1 LLTGAASTQ
10 AAVIVIDDPVF
21 GTGTVLQDTGT
32 SLDYLRLDLTMGYG
46 YAGIEAE
53 LGPGGD
59 FDGWMIASTNQ
70 MMSLGTSLG
79 ITNGDTS
86 IQQLSTAA
94 QLRDW
99 FCPLFTCV
107 NTSTT
112 HVYARGLVSDLYT
125 DGVSQEAFS
134 IGERFN
140 VSPPEVDFRI
150 SGFGDVNDT
159 SEEVFL
165 IRSTAVPLPAA
176 FWLFGSGILGLVIMT
191 RRETGRQA
199 LS

>member
-1 LLTGAASTQ
+1 
-10 AAVIVIDDPVF
+10 V
-21 GTGTVLQDTGT
+21 
-32 SLDYLRLDLTMGYG
+32 
-46 YAGIEAE
+46 
-53 LGPGGD
+53 
-59 FDGWMIASTNQ
+59 
-70 MMSLGTSLG
+70 LGTSLG

-112 HVYARGLVSDLYT
+112 HVYARGLVSDHYT